1 MVEEVEMTDS
11 QPNEV
16 ATKPSTEGGLPSIQE
31 QLATNIKLIE
41 KAVHQKDTR
50 LLFSKVLRR
59 TQALRGVLGAGD
71 VKALV
76 EAVFPKLNLSMEQ
89 LIVELLEKKAR
100 DGRGSMDTGFN
111 HAASFSFSGAT
122 ISAAAMPEVE
132 IYIYIL
138 ALLVFIDAKEWMDAR
153 SLALDAVENRL
164 SKFNRRTLDMFA
176 ARIYFYLS
184 LATEKC
190 GLLMEIRS
198 SLLGLHRL
206 AVIRHDEI
214 GQETLLNLLL
224 RNYLAYDQY
233 EQAEALRAK
242 AQRDNYR
249 SPHQQCRFMFYFG
262 RIRAVRLEYTDA
274 RDALMQALRRAP
286 ESTTGFR
293 VVIVKWL
300 TVVRLLLGEIP
311 ARAEFES
318 PAEFSKL
325 LMPYAQLAATV
336 RQGDLSG
343 FSTLVSTYTETF
355 RRDKTLHLISRLRAN
370 VIRAGLRRIAT
381 AYSRISLS
389 DVAAKLGLSS
399 TEDAEFVVAKAI
411 RDKGIA
417 AKIDHGAGIM
427 IASVEKDIYSTD
439 EPQAAFH
446 ARIAFCMDVHNEVQ
460 KAMRYEV
467 QSQRREWEEAN
478 QARERQETELAAAL
492 EDDETDF

>member
-1 MVEEVEMTDS
+1 MVEEVEMADS
-11 QPNEV
+11 QTNEV
-16 ATKPSTEGGLPSIQE
+16 AIKPPTEGGLPSIQE

-71 VKALV
+71 LKALV

-89 LIVELLEKKAR
+89 LVVELLDKRER
-100 DGRGSMDTGFN
+100 DGHGSMDTDAN
-111 HAASFSFSGAT
+111 HDASLSFGGVTT
-122 ISAAAMPEVE
+122 ISGAAMPEVE

-153 SLALDAVENRL
+153 SLALDAVNRL
-164 SKFNRRTLDMFA
+164 SKFNRRTLDVFA

-198 SLLGLHRL
+198 SLLALHRL

-286 ESTTGFR
+286 ESAMGFR
-293 VVIVKWL
+293 IVIIKWL

-389 DVAAKLGLSS
+389 DVAAKLGLASR
-399 TEDAEFVVAKAI
+399 EDAEFVVAKAI

-446 ARIAFCMDVHNEVQ
+446 ARIAFCMDVHNEAQ

-492 EDDETDF
+492 EDDEADF

>member
-1 MVEEVEMTDS
+1 MTDG
-11 QPNEV
+11 QQV
-16 ATKPSTEGGLPSIQE
+16 DATTTKPSSEKSLPSVQE
-31 QLATNIKLIE
+31 QLITNIKLIE
-41 KAVHQKDTR
+41 KAVQQKDTR

-71 VKALV
+71 VKALL
-76 EAVFPKLNLSMEQ
+76 EAVFPKMNLSMEQ
-89 LIVELLEKKAR
+89 VIVELLDKKLR
-100 DGRGSMDTGFN
+100 DGSSMETDGS
-111 HAASFSFSGAT
+111 HAPSYTSGVPASFT
-122 ISAAAMPEVE
+122 AMPEVE
-132 IYIYIL
+132 MYIYIL
-138 ALLVFIDAKEWMDAR
+138 GLLVFVDAKEWTDAR
-153 SLALDAVENRL
+153 SLALAAVNRL
-164 SKFNRRTLDMFA
+164 SKFNRRTLDVFA

-184 LATEKC
+184 VATEKC

-198 SLLGLHRL
+198 TLLGLHRL

-242 AQRDNYR
+242 AQRDTYR

-286 ESTTGFR
+286 EGALGFR
-293 VVIVKWL
+293 VVVLKWL

-311 ARAEFES
+311 DRAEFES
-318 PAEFSKL
+318 PAEFSQKL
-325 LMPYAQLAATV
+325 LPYAQLAATV
-336 RQGDLSG
+336 RQGDLAG
-343 FSTLVSTYTETF
+343 FSSLVSTYTETF
-355 RRDKTLHLISRLRAN
+355 RRDKTLHLIGRLRAN
-370 VIRAGLRRIAT
+370 VIRAGLRRIAA
-381 AYSRISLS
+381 AYSRIALS
-389 DVAAKLGLSS
+389 DVAAKLGLAS
-399 TEDAEFVVAKAI
+399 TEDAEYVVAKAI

-427 IASVEKDIYSTD
+427 IATVEKDIYSTE

-446 ARIAFCMDVHNEVQ
+446 ARIAFCMDVHNEAQ

-478 QARERQETELAAAL
+478 EARERQETELAAAL
-492 EDDETDF
+492 EDDEADF